1 MENRTYYVI
10 LNKEGKY
17 LSTEINWIPEGDS
30 ITATYTSYIEWADEF
45 DSLSDIHDFIEEFDK
60 SKELYEGSYA
70 IANGEIELGFI
81 EKVTC
86 TITKEKV
93 LQF

>member
-1 MENRTYYVI
+1 MKNRTYYVI

-45 DSLSDIHDFIEEFDK
+45 DNISEIYNFIKEFDK
-60 SKELYEGSYA
+60 SKELYEGEFA
-70 IANGEIELGFI
+70 IAYGEIELGSI
-81 EKVTC
+81 EKVTESL
-86 TITKEKV
+86 TKEKV
-93 LQF
+93 LIF